1 MPAFL
6 TKLRD
11 EDAEQ
16 DQRGAAHPCE
26 ADNAIYF
33 RAHGIRPN
41 IQFTSSDTM
50 SGAAMVAAGLGI
62 TTSNGI
68 IAEELGD
75 NVVKVPVIASGGAGC
90 IQDFITLFKALPG
103 VDAGLAASIFHFGE
117 VAIKDL
123 KLEMQKNGIPAR
135 V

>member
-6 TKLRD
+6 PKLRD

-16 DQRGAAHPCE
+16 DQRGAAHLCE

-50 SGAAMVAAGLGI
+50 SGAAMVAAELGI

-75 NVVKVPVIASGGAGC
+75 NVVKVPV
-90 IQDFITLFKALPG
+90 DPPALIEIGMGWPLKESLSPAAERFTAY
-103 VDAGLAASIFHFGE
+103 VLAHID
-117 VAIKDL
+117 VCPLRD
-123 KLEMQKNGIPAR
+123 
-135 V
+135 